1 MSTEYSQNF
10 ITPEIDASSPPAED
24 ASLKTVA
31 QLIDFNAQHNPNYL
45 FCLQAEKPLDGV
57 KDPPLLRIT
66 HKSFQAMI
74 LSCQTWVQEHIKEIQ
89 LPMKDERGD
98 IVKGAPIGILLD
110 SDIGLLVYLF
120 ALVGLG
126 VPVRST
132 QRLPPESHR

>member
-1 MSTEYSQNF
+1 MSPEYSQKF
-10 ITPEIDASSPPAED
+10 IVPKFDASLPPAED

-31 QLIDFNAQHNPNYL
+31 QLIDFNAQHNPNYM
-45 FCLQAEKPLDGV
+45 FCLQAEKPLSGV

-74 LSCQTWVQEHIKEIQ
+74 LSCQTWVQEQIEEIQ
-89 LPMKDERGD
+89 LPMKDERGH
-98 IVKGAPIGILLD
+98 IVKGAPIGLLLD

-126 VPVRST
+126 VPVRS
-132 QRLPPESHR
+132 SHDFL